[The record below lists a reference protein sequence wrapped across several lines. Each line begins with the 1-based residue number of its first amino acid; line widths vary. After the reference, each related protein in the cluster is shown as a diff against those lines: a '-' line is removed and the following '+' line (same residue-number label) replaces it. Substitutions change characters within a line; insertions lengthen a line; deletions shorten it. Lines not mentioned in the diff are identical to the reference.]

1 MKKYIKKAYFPK
13 FLAAVLISILI
24 FFLNSSNFFA
34 LDDYFSLCDVS
45 VQSKSESAEVFH
57 LGFEENKITLN
68 AEFHKPGDY
77 ITYKIKIKNDQG
89 SNYIIKSVNSQND
102 NEYVKYEHDKYENI
116 KINSGEEKEFLF
128 TAKYFNGLNDISKRN
143 QSFYSEFVFSLEDES
158 GNKFEESISVNEP
171 KNNPLTGD
179 NINKYAL
186 AFLISFVMLVVF
198 FIYFFKKSKSKR
210 HKKGSGKKFIWIFL
224 ILALNLFLFVSKA
237 ADPKMFKV
245 STENHIDLKDKL
257 VVTYNIDENSEK
269 ITVNYGENLNL
280 DNPIKSGY
288 KFENWLFDD
297 GTIFDTSKPVL
308 DDISITAN
316 FRPSKKAK
324 FKSGPTVNKKMKELA
339 GNSGANKDSDDFNI
353 LKIKKADD
361 ISDEYMSDEN
371 IVSSDD
377 SDYKIYIYLS
387 DGVMYYYSQAEELY
401 LNQNSSYMF
410 NHLKNVG
417 EIDTEFFNTS
427 EVTNMELMFYECNSL
442 KSLNLNNFNTKNV
455 EKMRSLFSSC
465 KSIEKLDLSSFDT
478 KNVTDM
484 SSMFNKCSSLREI
497 NISGFNTEKVTDM
510 NRMFSSCESVENLDL
525 SNFNTRSVRTMEKMF
540 DNMYSVKSINFS
552 DNFGTENVS
561 SMLCMFRN
569 CYSLESVDL
578 SGFGTSSVMTMEQM
592 FYCCHSLISINFG
605 EFTTPQLTN
614 TNSMFSKCES
624 IKSLDL
630 SSFNTSAVTSMKYM
644 FNECLSLE
652 FLNLSGF
659 NTENVTDMNHMFSS
673 CEKLQTLN
681 LSNFNTR
688 RVENMEKM
696 FDNMYELQTVNVSS
710 FDTGNVINMKA
721 MFRNCVSLVVLDLF
735 CFDTHNVENMQSM
748 FEVESGKFPGRN
760 STLTTIYAGDKFT
773 TESVV
778 NGSGMFKNDV
788 NLVGGKGTVYSGA
801 HFNHIY
807 ARIDGGETSPGYFS
821 SKEV

>member
-1 MKKYIKKAYFPK
+1 MKRYIKKAYSPK
-13 FLAAVLISILI
+13 FLAAVLISIL
-24 FFLNSSNFFA
+24 FFALKDSNFFA
-34 LDDYFSLCDVS
+34 LDDYFSIGDVS
-45 VQSKSESAEVFH
+45 VQSKSESAEVFN
-57 LGFEENKITLN
+57 LGFEENKITLD

-128 TAKYFNGLNDISKRN
+128 TAKYFNGLNDISKRS
-143 QSFYSEFVFSLEDES
+143 QLFYSEFVFSLEDEN

-171 KNNPLTGD
+171 VNPFTGD

-186 AFLISFVMLVVF
+186 IFLISFVILVGTL
-198 FIYFFKKSKSKR
+198 IYFFKKPKSKR
-210 HKKGSGKKFIWIFL
+210 WKKGNGRKFIWIFL

-237 ADPKMFKV
+237 ADPKMFKI
-245 STENHIDLKDKL
+245 SAENHIDLKDKL

-297 GTIFDTSKPVL
+297 GTVFDTSKPVL

-324 FKSGPTVNKKMKELA
+324 FKNGQTVNKKMKELA
-339 GNSGANKDSDDFNI
+339 GNGGANKDSDDFNI
-353 LKIKKADD
+353 LKIKKADE
-361 ISDEYMSDEN
+361 ILDEYMSEEN
-371 IVSSDD
+371 IVSADD
-377 SDYKIYIYLS
+377 SEYEIYMYFS

-417 EIDTEFFNTS
+417 EIDTEFFNTV

-442 KSLNLNNFNTKNV
+442 KNLDLSDFNTKNV
-455 EKMRSLFSSC
+455 EKMNSLFSSC

-510 NRMFSSCESVENLDL
+510 NRMFSSCEIMENLDL
-525 SNFNTRSVRTMEKMF
+525 SGFNTRSVRTMEKMF

-552 DNFGTENVS
+552 DNFSAENVG

-578 SGFGTSSVMTMEQM
+578 SGFGTSSVTTTEQM
-592 FYCCHSLISINFG
+592 FYSCRSLISINFG

-614 TNSMFSKCES
+614 TNSMFSECES

-652 FLNLSGF
+652 LLNLSSF

-681 LSNFNTR
+681 LLNFNTR

-721 MFRNCVSLVVLDLF
+721 MFRNCVSLVILDLF

-778 NGSGMFKNDV
+778 NGSDMFKNDV